1 MSWILDSVVVAD
13 ARADLSISL
22 LSGRQF
28 FFFLGLFFR
37 LMIDPQSALIGAL
50 AIYAVIVHILLSYLY
65 ASLKYSKDT
74 LNAQEKDLTQ

>member
-1 MSWILDSVVVAD
+1 MSKFVGNSF
-13 ARADLSISL
+13 SISV
-22 LSGRQF
+22 SF
-28 FFFLGLFFR
+28 FC